1 MAFDLPNTH
10 RLAYRFA
17 TIRNDS
23 LPMRKT
29 KLSAPRRIKIGE
41 KPFWQVTVPA
51 PEGGRIRKTFKDREE
66 ARLYHERAKV
76 QLAQFGAAAMIDDRT
91 RTDAARAAEVLAGTG
106 KTLLDA
112 ARFLYDHLRR
122 TEGGKPLGEA
132 VADFLQAKKAERL
145 SDRYLAS
152 LRHDLGCFTVEM
164 PDTATTAN
172 VTTADIDR
180 FLTKLD
186 LSPGTANTF
195 RRDIR
200 TFFEW
205 ASARGLSPGNP
216 ATKATIFKNPPGK
229 IGILTPEDA
238 AILLR
243 ACHPSI
249 LPGVVIGMFCGLRQA
264 EITRLDWRAVD
275 LAAGIVTV
283 GAEIAKTSS
292 RRTVEIASN
301 ALAWMAPYARES
313 GPVWPASDE
322 ARNFW
327 NLARIE
333 AGFGPFFSSRAAVN
347 QAQAGRDDLSP
358 WPPNALRHSAISYRL
373 ALSRDLARLA
383 VESGNSPGVI
393 QKHYLE
399 LVKPEA
405 ARRFFGILPSEAA
418 NVIRLSA

>member
-1 MAFDLPNTH
+1 
-10 RLAYRFA
+10 
-17 TIRNDS
+17 
-23 LPMRKT
+23 MRKT
-29 KLSAPRRIKIGE
+29 KLSGPRRIKIGA
-41 KPFWQVTVPA
+41 KPFWQVTAPA

-66 ARLYHERAKV
+66 ARIYHERAKV

-91 RTDAARAAEVLAGTG
+91 RTDAARAAEVLAGTR

-122 TEGGKPLGEA
+122 TEGGKPLAEA

-145 SDRYLAS
+145 SDRHLAC
-152 LRHDLGCFTVEM
+152 LRHHLDRFTVEM

-172 VTTADIDR
+172 ATTADIDR

-186 LSPGTANTF
+186 LSPATVNGF
-195 RRDIR
+195 RRDIH

-205 ASARGLSPGNP
+205 ASARGLSSSNP
-216 ATKATIFKNPPGK
+216 AAKATTFKNPPGK

-243 ACHPSI
+243 ACHPAI

-275 LAAGIVTV
+275 LPSGILTV

-292 RRTVEIASN
+292 RRTVEIPDN
-301 ALAWMAPYARES
+301 ARALMEPYARES
-313 GPVWPASDE
+313 GPVWPASEE
-322 ARNFW
+322 ARNLW

-333 AGFGPFFSSRAAVN
+333 AGFGPFFSTKAAVN
-347 QAQAGRDDLSP
+347 QAQAGRVDLRP
-358 WPPNALRHSAISYRL
+358 WPDNALRHSAISYRL
-373 ALSRDLARLA
+373 ALTRDLPRVATEA
-383 VESGNSPGVI
+383 GNSPAIV
-393 QKHYLE
+393 QRHYAE
-399 LVKPEA
+399 LVKPVA
-405 ARRFFGILPSEAA
+405 AKRFFGILPTEAA
-418 NVIRLSA
+418 NVVLMKVAV